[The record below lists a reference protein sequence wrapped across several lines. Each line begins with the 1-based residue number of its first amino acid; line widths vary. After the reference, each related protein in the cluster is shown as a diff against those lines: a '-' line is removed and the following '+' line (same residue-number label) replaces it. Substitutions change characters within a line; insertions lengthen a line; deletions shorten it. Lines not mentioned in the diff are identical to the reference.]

1 MSATI
6 KTTATTAT
14 EPNNEPNNEP
24 TILNKLFQERDGIFA
39 KVTDA
44 FKDAFKTATIT
55 TETIAKTTAK
65 TATEPNNEPTM
76 LINKLFQERDGIFA
90 KTIDA
95 FKDAFKIAVENN
107 GNCGNCRDFGDRGN
121 YRNFVFTI
129 PACSM

>member
-24 TILNKLFQERDGIFA
+24 TILNKLLQEKDGIFA
-39 KVTDA
+39 KVT
-44 FKDAFKTATIT
+44 
-55 TETIAKTTAK
+55 
-65 TATEPNNEPTM
+65 
-76 LINKLFQERDGIFA
+76 
-90 KTIDA
+90 DA

-107 GNCGNCRDFGDRGN
+107 GNCGNCRDF
-121 YRNFVFTI
+121 VFTI